1 MWLTARARSIRVTP
15 QAVTMGIGP
24 VETRRATVGR
34 LALLLTSS
42 RLLGTTAADAA
53 PKLTLPPLAE
63 GRRRLYLVRHG
74 ETDWNADG
82 RIQGRTDKPLNDA
95 GLAQAAALARFLADQ
110 PIALVASSTLGRA
123 SKTADAV
130 AEFHPS
136 ARRVRDTNFIE
147 MSFGDYEGQKLADF
161 QPAYK
166 TMIADWADGATG
178 KGWPN
183 GESVDDVAARGLA
196 GLRSLGILGTGTAA
210 AESCPRHVLVAAHGR
225 FNKILISA
233 LQGDVARCSEID
245 QGNTCVNVL
254 DLAPDGSCSVVVL
267 NVRDH
272 LLGADGQVQLGKE
285 PPVPGVASKLTTMSA
300 SKD

>member
-1 MWLTARARSIRVTP
+1 MSL
-15 QAVTMGIGP
+15 GP
-24 VETRRATVGR
+24 VDTRRATMGR

-42 RLLGTTAADAA
+42 RLLAATAADAS
-53 PKLTLPPLAE
+53 PHLTLPPLAE

-82 RIQGRTDKPLNDA
+82 RIQGRTDKQLNDA

-136 ARRVRDTNFIE
+136 ARRVRDANFIE

-161 QPAYK
+161 QPAYQAM
-166 TMIADWADGATG
+166 TAAWANGATG
-178 KGWPN
+178 KAWPN
-183 GESVDDVAARGLA
+183 GESVDDVATRGLA
-196 GLRSLGILGTGTAA
+196 GLRSLGIIGTDAAA

-233 LQGDVARCSEID
+233 LQGDVARCSEIN

-254 DLAPDGSCSVVVL
+254 DLSPNGDCKVIAL

-272 LLGADGQVQLGKE
+272 LLGPDGQVLGKE
-285 PPVPGVASKLTTMSA
+285 PPVPGVASQLTTMSA